1 MYENSGIVLL
11 FGCHSW
17 KRGIIPT
24 NYAHNLSLKNMLN
37 LMIQNDSFWEPLKTS
52 PPPSPL
58 RHSYN
63 NQLSKT
69 SWE

>member
-52 PPPSPL
+52 PPTPSPPSFL
-58 RHSYN
+58 QQSA
-63 NQLSKT
+63 
-69 SWE
+69 